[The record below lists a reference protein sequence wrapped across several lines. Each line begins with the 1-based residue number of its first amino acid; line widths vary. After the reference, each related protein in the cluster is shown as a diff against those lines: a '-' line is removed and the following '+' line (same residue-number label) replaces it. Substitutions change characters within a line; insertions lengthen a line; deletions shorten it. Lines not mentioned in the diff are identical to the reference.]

1 MSIGS
6 RLREERE
13 KLNMTQEDFAVACGV
28 RRRAQ
33 SSYESDARYPDAKYL
48 EAATK
53 IGADISYVI
62 YGRENTFQNTLRN
75 MVIEDLFFLTCWE
88 FGISGEDALLLIEES
103 VSTAQEIYKKNK
115 EVDGIASDLAEP
127 VHNFLK
133 KKARITTHIND
144 DSIDTDLLKTIIER
158 LEFLLEQKKIRFKP
172 EKKALAAITLYRSFK
187 ASGKVDQQMI
197 EDLIDLASQSA
208 E

>member
-13 KLNMTQEDFAVACGV
+13 KINMTQEDFAIACGV

-33 SSYESDARYPDAKYL
+33 SSYESDTRSPDAKYL

-53 IGADISYVI
+53 IGVDISYVI
-62 YGRENTFQNTLRN
+62 YGQENTFQNTLRN
-75 MVIEDLFFLTCWE
+75 MVIEDLFSLICYE
-88 FGISGEDALLLIEES
+88 LGISDEDTLLLIENS
-103 VSTAQEIYKKNK
+103 VSIAQEIYKKNE
-115 EVDGIASDLAEP
+115 EVDGIAADLVEP
-127 VHNFLK
+127 VKNFLK
-133 KKARITTHIND
+133 KNTKIATQCD
-144 DSIDTDLLKTIIER
+144 DNSIDTNLLKTIIER
-158 LEFLLEQKKIRFKP
+158 LEFSLEQKKIRFKP

-208 E
+208 A